1 MSVFVLSKRT
11 EGNTRKKIN
20 FDLFQV
26 KPELKSTLLLQNRIN
41 VYTFINKSSHK

>member
-11 EGNTRKKIN
+11 EGNTHKKIN

-26 KPELKSTLLLQNRIN
+26 KPELKATLLLQNRIN